1 MVATDLEGKLVG
13 PGDIKAQTKA
23 IMDGISHALET
34 LGSSA
39 NDIVK
44 SIVTLV
50 DWRHY
55 DEFNTVYESYFT
67 PPFPTRTTFQGGLA
81 QYGLL
86 IEIEVFAVPNAKENG
101 TYIIGE

>member
-1 MVATDLEGKLVG
+1 
-13 PGDIKAQTKA
+13 
-23 IMDGISHALET
+23 MDGISNALET
-34 LGSSA
+34 LDSSTD
-39 NDIVK
+39 DIVK

-55 DEFNTVYESYFT
+55 DEFNTVYKSYFT

>member
-13 PGDIKAQTKA
+13 PGDIKAQTQA
-23 IMDGISHALET
+23 IMNGISNALET

-39 NDIVK
+39 DDIVK

-55 DEFNTVYESYFT
+55 KEFNSVYESYFT
-67 PPFPTRTTFQGGLA
+67 PPYPTRTTFQGGLA

-86 IEIEVFAVPNAKENG
+86 IEIEVFAVPNAKKIG
-101 TYIIGE
+101 TYVIGE